1 MEIIKQS
8 VNTMAIKVGPTNK
21 TAFTTGGMK
30 LQAMQ
35 EYEIKTEARSF

>member
-1 MEIIKQS
+1 MEITRQS
-8 VNTMAIKVGPTNK
+8 VNTMAKKVGPTKK

-35 EYEIKTEARSF
+35 KHEIKPEVRSF